1 MRHTRKLAKWV
12 AGTAA
17 IAAVALTA
25 MTPLAARA
33 DGWNNHGQGNQ
44 QASTQ
49 QNKNNWRNIG
59 IGSAAVG
66 VLGLLDHNN
75 TLALL
80 GVAGAGYSA
89 DRYEQDRH
97 SQSQDQSWRDQ
108 RFDQRSDRRGY

>member
-1 MRHTRKLAKWV
+1 
-12 AGTAA
+12 
-17 IAAVALTA
+17 
-25 MTPLAARA
+25 
-33 DGWNNHGQGNQ
+33 
-44 QASTQ
+44 
-49 QNKNNWRNIG
+49 
-59 IGSAAVG
+59 